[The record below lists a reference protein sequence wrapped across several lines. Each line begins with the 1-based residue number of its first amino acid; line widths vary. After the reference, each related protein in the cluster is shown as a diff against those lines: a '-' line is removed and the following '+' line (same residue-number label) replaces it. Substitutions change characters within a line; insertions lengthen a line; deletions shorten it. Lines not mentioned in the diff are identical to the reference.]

1 MRRIAMTAGLALVG
15 CDEAT
20 PAPDGAVP
28 PDAGPPSACQDLLS
42 EAPPWSVY
50 RCADGASFSFRFE
63 GLPLFESMRMGLEV
77 GGQITWG
84 ATWPEVSWMGTGG
97 EVQVRFFGHP
107 DLPELGLTLGV
118 RAGVRLVPTLFA
130 QADTALD
137 ALHIEGRVDGLVPG
151 LPATAAHFF
160 QGFEGPSGAVLVHAL
175 GFDFVGSG
183 RPPEVA
189 RVGEIPGGVRL
200 TWPLARAFV
209 AGPGQPLDGVRLVAG
224 ADSLALDDEVADGVA
239 APRVAVLELGHGWRT
254 GPAYG
259 PALSAEALQRE
270 VEVLRT
276 LARERGLESAP
287 AVLVEGA
294 WFAAPGDWQGGLVPG
309 LAGLDAQVGLVW
321 PAAFGAGQPAEI
333 LDVSLPASQ
342 DAIGRAALALQDAG
356 VDWLVVTGVP
366 EGDGPALAGLGRA
379 LAPFTGPLLTDQPA
393 LVPYLQGLGLLGSLP
408 DPQAC
413 WLAALA
419 GSGRCAPLAA
429 PLPRPRGPLADSP
442 DALESWAHLAGH
454 IMLDAGGVRL
464 GGTAGEGRIS
474 AVLNAG
480 TGGPYL
486 LADAPSQLTPA
497 QADLFFEVFALKLGG
512 LRPRAV
518 VDGRATRWESA
529 DALVLINWGEAAQTL
544 TLPDRPGLDGAPR
557 RLGEGPGYASGA
569 QVVVSPRDL
578 VLYRR

>member
-1 MRRIAMTAGLALVG
+1 
-15 CDEAT
+15 
-20 PAPDGAVP
+20 
-28 PDAGPPSACQDLLS
+28 
-42 EAPPWSVY
+42 
-50 RCADGASFSFRFE
+50 
-63 GLPLFESMRMGLEV
+63 
-77 GGQITWG
+77 
-84 ATWPEVSWMGTGG
+84 
-97 EVQVRFFGHP
+97 
-107 DLPELGLTLGV
+107 
-118 RAGVRLVPTLFA
+118 VRLVPTLFA
-130 QADTALD
+130 QADTTLD

-160 QGFEGPSGAVLVHAL
+160 QGFERPSGAVLVHAL

-189 RVGEIPGGVRL
+189 RVREIPGGVRL

-224 ADSLALDDEVADGVA
+224 ADSLALADEVADGVA

-356 VDWLVVTGVP
+356 VDWLVVTGCPKATARRWPAWGVRWRPSPGPCSPISPRWCPTSRGWASWDPCPIPRRAGWPPWPARGGVP
-366 EGDGPALAGLGRA
+366 
-379 LAPFTGPLLTDQPA
+379 
-393 LVPYLQGLGLLGSLP
+393 
-408 DPQAC
+408 
-413 WLAALA
+413 
-419 GSGRCAPLAA
+419 
-429 PLPRPRGPLADSP
+429 PRG
-442 DALESWAHLAGH
+442 
-454 IMLDAGGVRL
+454 
-464 GGTAGEGRIS
+464 
-474 AVLNAG
+474 
-480 TGGPYL
+480 
-486 LADAPSQLTPA
+486 TPA
-497 QADLFFEVFALKLGG
+497 
-512 LRPRAV
+512 P
-518 VDGRATRWESA
+518 
-529 DALVLINWGEAAQTL
+529 
-544 TLPDRPGLDGAPR
+544 APR
-557 RLGEGPGYASGA
+557 SPGRQPGCPGELGPPGQPHHA
-569 QVVVSPRDL
+569 
-578 VLYRR
+578 RRGRRAARRHRG